1 MGSLLD
7 YRGAMTAMSAM
18 TERQPVREM
27 LNFTGRTVL
36 VTGASQGIGAGIAR
50 RFAEA
55 GANVL
60 AHYRSNE
67 EAMASVISEIEGWGG
82 IVASASAELTDRER
96 VTTLIAETRE
106 RFGSLDVLVNNAGMF
121 PNAELIDMTEDQWR
135 AMFAANVDTAMFCTQ
150 AATRDMKAHGGGAIL
165 NIASISGMNPAAAHA
180 HYNST
185 KAALI
190 MFSQSAAQELGPYG
204 IRVNTV
210 SPGLIAAPGIEETWP
225 DGVERW
231 QKAAPLGSM
240 GEPEDVADA
249 CLFLASSGARFI
261 TGPNL
266 VVDGG
271 VLSSMNY

>member
-1 MGSLLD
+1 
-7 YRGAMTAMSAM
+7 
-18 TERQPVREM
+18 M
-27 LNFTGRTVL
+27 LNFDGRTVL

-67 EAMASVISEIEGWGG
+67 EAMASVVSEIESRGG
-82 IVASASAELTDRER
+82 TALSASAELTDRKR
-96 VTTLIAETRE
+96 VTRLVEETRE

-135 AMFAANVDTAMFCTQ
+135 EMFAANLDTAMFCTQ
-150 AATRDMKAHGGGAIL
+150 AAARYMKGHGGGAIL

-210 SPGLIAAPGIEETWP
+210 SPGLIRRPGIEEAWP

-231 QKAAPLGSM
+231 QKASPLSSM

-261 TGPNL
+261 TGANL

-271 VLSSMNY
+271 VLSSMIY

>member
-1 MGSLLD
+1 
-7 YRGAMTAMSAM
+7 
-18 TERQPVREM
+18 M
-27 LNFTGRTVL
+27 LSFEGRTVL

-67 EAMASVISEIEGWGG
+67 AAMAIVISEIESRGG
-82 IVASASAELTDRER
+82 TALSASAELTDRKD
-96 VTTLIAETRE
+96 VTRLVEETRE

-121 PNAELIDMTEDQWR
+121 PNADLIDMTEDQWR
-135 AMFAANVDTAMFCTQ
+135 AMFAANLDTAMFCTQ
-150 AATRDMKAHGGGAIL
+150 AAARAMKEHGGGAIL

-210 SPGLIAAPGIEETWP
+210 SPGLIARPGIEEAWP

-231 QKAAPLGSM
+231 QKASPLGSM
-240 GEPEDVADA
+240 GAPEDVADA

-261 TGPNL
+261 TGANL

-271 VLSSMNY
+271 VLSSMIY

>member
-1 MGSLLD
+1 M
-7 YRGAMTAMSAM
+7 A
-18 TERQPVREM
+18 ERQPVRE
-27 LNFTGRTVL
+27 LLSFKGRTVL

-55 GANVL
+55 GASVL

-67 EAMASVISEIEGWGG
+67 EAMASVISEIESRGG
-82 IVASASAELTDRER
+82 TIASASAELTDRER
-96 VTTLIAETRE
+96 VTTLIEETRE

-121 PNAELIDMTEDQWR
+121 PNAALIDMTEEQWR
-135 AMFAANVDTAMFCTQ
+135 AMFAANLDTAMFCTQ
-150 AATRDMKAHGGGAIL
+150 AAARDMKEHGGGAIL
-165 NIASISGMNPAAAHA
+165 NIASISGMNPAASHA
-180 HYNST
+180 HYNSS

-210 SPGLIAAPGIEETWP
+210 SPGLIRRPGIEEAWP

-231 QKAAPLGSM
+231 QKASPLGSM

-261 TGPNL
+261 TGANL

-271 VLSSMNY
+271 VLSSMIY